1 MLEDGEEA
9 RTGRPWSDVLT
20 VESVDTDGTVVV
32 VPARPAEVVLGPV
45 ARPPDDAVVPTLLT
59 VR

>member
-32 VPARPAEVVLGPV
+32 VPARPAEVVLGQLH
-45 ARPPDDAVVPTLLT
+45 ALLT
-59 VR
+59 TRSFPPC